1 MNMNRLVRLNATLAS
16 IVLLTLGGARA
27 VLAAAGPDAYV
38 VAVNNPLAYFAQR
51 LAGDAIEVRLP
62 VPEATDPAFWQ
73 PDVDDILLLQGAE
86 LVLLNGAGY
95 SPWLNKVAISRRS
108 LVVTIAQAS
117 WIPLQDQVTHSH
129 GPRGDHAHGGH
140 AVTTWLD
147 MSLAATQARAVAE
160 ALKSLLP
167 EQANGIGAELARLE
181 ADLAALD
188 QGFQS
193 CATGLADRQLVYS
206 HPVYQ
211 YFERRYGLPGTSLH
225 WEPDA
230 MPSEEQWQ
238 ALGRMREANSLF
250 IWETLPNDDIAAR
263 MTAMQLPFVVLD
275 PAANRAE
282 QDWLATQQANLARL
296 QAHCGK

>member
-147 MSLAATQARAVAE
+147 MSLAATQARAVAPTWRPWTRVSK
-160 ALKSLLP
+160 AVRPAWRTGSWSTRTRYTSISSAAMGCP
-167 EQANGIGAELARLE
+167 AHPCTGSPTPCRQRSNGKRWAGCERPIACLYGRHCQTMTSR
-181 ADLAALD
+181 
-188 QGFQS
+188 QG
-193 CATGLADRQLVYS
+193 
-206 HPVYQ
+206 
-211 YFERRYGLPGTSLH
+211 
-225 WEPDA
+225 
-230 MPSEEQWQ
+230 
-238 ALGRMREANSLF
+238 
-250 IWETLPNDDIAAR
+250 
-263 MTAMQLPFVVLD
+263 
-275 PAANRAE
+275 
-282 QDWLATQQANLARL
+282 
-296 QAHCGK
+296 